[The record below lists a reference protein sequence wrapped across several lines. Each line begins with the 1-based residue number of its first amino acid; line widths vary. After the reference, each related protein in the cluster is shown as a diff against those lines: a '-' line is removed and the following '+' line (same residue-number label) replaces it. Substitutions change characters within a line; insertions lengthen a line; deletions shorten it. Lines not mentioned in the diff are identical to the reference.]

1 MTILHQ
7 VLAELEFIKYKID
20 LLDPRKNLKIKNLVR
35 SAREN
40 VSRAIAEIKSKIASD
55 KKAEK
60 ENEDFNEKLSK
71 EMFK

>member
-1 MTILHQ
+1 MMLSQILQ
-7 VLAELEFIKYKID
+7 ELEFIKYKID

-40 VSRAIAEIKSKIASD
+40 VSRAIAEMKSKIASD